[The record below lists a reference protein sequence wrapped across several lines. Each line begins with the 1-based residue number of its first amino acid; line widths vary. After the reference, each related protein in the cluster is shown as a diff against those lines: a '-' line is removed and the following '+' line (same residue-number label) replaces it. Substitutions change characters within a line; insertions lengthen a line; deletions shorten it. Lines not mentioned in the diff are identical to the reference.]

1 MLSLLGSVLGFG
13 TSIIPKVL
21 GYFEEKRDQK
31 YELEMMDKQ
40 LQHQLQLGNQKMQLM
55 EIDASIREV
64 ESLHKE
70 HAKITMK
77 SSRWVVNLSSS
88 VRPLIT
94 YLLFFEFMI
103 LTFLLAFG
111 HIDNGMFAL
120 VWSSEISS
128 VWSAVVCF
136 WFGQR
141 TFGKR

>member
-31 YELEMMDKQ
+31 HELEMMDKQ

-77 SSRWVVNLSSS
+77 SSRWVVNLSST

-94 YLLFFEFMI
+94 YLLFFEFM
-103 LTFLLAFG
+103 LCSLLLAFG
-111 HIDNGMFAL
+111 YIDNGMFSL

>member
-13 TSIIPKVL
+13 TSLIPKLL

-31 YELEMMDKQ
+31 HELEMMDKQ

-55 EIDASIREV
+55 EVDASIREI

-70 HAKITMK
+70 HSKITVK
-77 SSRWVVNLSSS
+77 SSQWVINLSST

-94 YLLFFEFMI
+94 YFLFGEFILL
-103 LTFLLAFG
+103 TGLLSFG
-111 HIDNGMFAL
+111 YIDNGMFSL
-120 VWSSEISS
+120 VWSSEISA
-128 VWSAVVCF
+128 VWSSIVCF

-141 TFGKR
+141 TFSRK

>member
-31 YELEMMDKQ
+31 HELEMMDKQ

-111 HIDNGMFAL
+111 HIDNGMFSL

-136 WFGQR
+136 WFER
-141 TFGKR
+141 